1 MINIFQPSLGEQE
14 LQAIKEVFE
23 SNWIG
28 PGPKTAEFEERFSR
42 FISTDRENVTMTNS
56 CTEGM
61 FQVLDWILE
70 PGDEVIIPT
79 IGFVGAANAV
89 IGNGGTPVFCDVDPL
104 SLNTTAAYIEE
115 KITDKTRAVLLIH
128 YAGWSCDMDPIIELC
143 EEKEIWIIE
152 DNACSVATTYK
163 GQPTGTL
170 GDFGVWSFDSMKI
183 LVTGDGSII
192 HAKDPD
198 MLAEIKTRSY
208 LGLLSQS
215 GYSSSV
221 DQKWWEYDIS
231 YPGRRSVVNDITS
244 AIGMVQ
250 LSRLEEFIDRRK
262 QIHDYYNAFLGDR
275 NWIKTP
281 TPIYESGLGDRE
293 SSYYMY
299 WIQLQDEDTR
309 DKLAVYLKENN
320 IYTTFRYYPL
330 HLVKYYDQYHEQ
342 LPNAEKAANT
352 TLCIPLHQA
361 LTVEEVEYVA
371 EKIRSFK

>member
-104 SLNTTAAYIEE
+104 SLNTTAACIEE

-128 YAGWSCDMDPIIELC
+128 YAGWSCNMDPIIELC
-143 EEKEIWIIE
+143 EEKEIWVIE

-163 GQPTGTL
+163 GRPTGTL

-244 AIGMVQ
+244 AIGLVQ

-262 QIHDYYNAFLGDR
+262 QIHDHYNAFLGDR

-299 WIQLQDEDTR
+299 WIQLQDERTR
-309 DKLAVYLKENN
+309 DKLAVHLKENN

-342 LPNAEKAANT
+342 LPNAEKAANI

-361 LTVEEVEYVA
+361 LKVEEVEYIA

>member
-1 MINIFQPSLGEQE
+1 VINIFQPSLGDQE
-14 LQAIKEVFE
+14 LQAVKEVFE

-28 PGPKTAEFEERFSR
+28 AGPKTKQFEEQFSK
-42 FISTDRENVTMTNS
+42 FISSDPDNVMMTNS

-61 FQVLDWILE
+61 FQICDVLLG

-89 IGNGGTPVFCDVDPL
+89 IANGGTPVFCDVDSL
-104 SLNTTAAYIEE
+104 SLNTTAEDIEK
-115 KITDKTRAVLLIH
+115 KITDKTKAVLLIH
-128 YAGWSCDMDPIIELC
+128 YAGWACDMDPIIELC
-143 EEKEIWIIE
+143 KEKDILIIE

-163 GQPTGTL
+163 GKPTGTL

-183 LVTGDGSII
+183 LVAGDGSII
-192 HAKDPD
+192 HAKDPSI
-198 MLAEIKTRSY
+198 LKNIKTRSY
-208 LGLLSQS
+208 LGLLSES
-215 GYSSSV
+215 GYSSTV

-244 AIGMVQ
+244 AIGLVQ

-262 QIHDYYNAFLGDR
+262 QIHDYYNAFLGDLY
-275 NWIKTP
+275 WIQTP
-281 TPIYESGLGDRE
+281 APIYESGLGDRE

-299 WIQLQDEDTR
+299 WIQLQDEPTR
-309 DKLAVYLKENN
+309 DKLAMYLKENN
-320 IYTTFRYYPL
+320 VYTTFRYYPL
-330 HLVKYYDQYHEQ
+330 HLVKYYDQYDQQ

-361 LTVEEVEYVA
+361 LKVEEVEYIA

>member
-1 MINIFQPSLGEQE
+1 
-14 LQAIKEVFE
+14 
-23 SNWIG
+23 
-28 PGPKTAEFEERFSR
+28 
-42 FISTDRENVTMTNS
+42 
-56 CTEGM
+56 
-61 FQVLDWILE
+61 
-70 PGDEVIIPT
+70 
-79 IGFVGAANAV
+79 
-89 IGNGGTPVFCDVDPL
+89 
-104 SLNTTAAYIEE
+104 
-115 KITDKTRAVLLIH
+115 
-128 YAGWSCDMDPIIELC
+128 
-143 EEKEIWIIE
+143 
-152 DNACSVATTYK
+152 
-163 GQPTGTL
+163 
-170 GDFGVWSFDSMKI
+170 MKI

>member
-1 MINIFQPSLGEQE
+1 VINIFQPSLGEQE

-104 SLNTTAAYIEE
+104 SLNTTAACIEE

-128 YAGWSCDMDPIIELC
+128 YAGWSCNMDPIIELC
-143 EEKEIWIIE
+143 EEKEIRVIE

-163 GQPTGTL
+163 GRPTGTL

-244 AIGMVQ
+244 AIGLVQ

-342 LPNAEKAANT
+342 LPNAEKAADT

-361 LTVEEVEYVA
+361 LTVEEVEHVA

>member
-1 MINIFQPSLGEQE
+1 VINIFQPSLGEQE

-104 SLNTTAAYIEE
+104 SLNTTAACIEE

-128 YAGWSCDMDPIIELC
+128 YAGWSCNMDPIIELC
-143 EEKEIWIIE
+143 EEKEIWVIE

-163 GQPTGTL
+163 GRPTGTL

-244 AIGMVQ
+244 AIGLVQ

-309 DKLAVYLKENN
+309 DKLAVHLKENN

-342 LPNAEKAANT
+342 LPNAEKAANI

-361 LTVEEVEYVA
+361 LTVEEVEYIA

>member
-104 SLNTTAAYIEE
+104 SLNTTAACIEE

-128 YAGWSCDMDPIIELC
+128 YAGWSCNMDPIIELC
-143 EEKEIWIIE
+143 EEKEIWVIE

-163 GQPTGTL
+163 GRPTGTL

-244 AIGMVQ
+244 AIGLVQ

-262 QIHDYYNAFLGDR
+262 QIHDHYNAFLGDR

-299 WIQLQDEDTR
+299 WIQLQDERTR
-309 DKLAVYLKENN
+309 DKLAVHLKENN

-342 LPNAEKAANT
+342 LPNAEKAANI

-361 LTVEEVEYVA
+361 LTVEEVEYIA

>member
-1 MINIFQPSLGEQE
+1 MINIFQPSLGDQE
-14 LQAIKEVFE
+14 LQAIKEVFD

-28 PGPKTAEFEERFSR
+28 TGPRTKKFEEQFSK
-42 FISTDRENVTMTNS
+42 FIGVDPDNIMMTNS

-61 FQVLDWILE
+61 FQICNVLLT

-89 IGNGGTPVFCDVDPL
+89 ISNGGIPVFCDVDPL
-104 SLNTTAAYIEE
+104 SLNTTVEFIKN
-115 KITDKTRAVLLIH
+115 KITDKTKAVLLIH
-128 YAGWSCDMDPIIELC
+128 YAGWACDMDPIIKLC
-143 EEKEIWIIE
+143 KEKDILIIE
-152 DNACSVATTYK
+152 DNACSVATIYK
-163 GQPTGTL
+163 GKPTGAL

-192 HAKDPD
+192 YAKDPSI
-198 MLAEIKTRSY
+198 LKKIKTRSY
-208 LGLLSQS
+208 LGLLSES

-221 DQKWWEYDIS
+221 DQKWWEYNIS

-244 AIGMVQ
+244 AIGLVQ
-250 LSRLEEFIDRRK
+250 LSRLEGFIDRRK
-262 QIHDYYNAFLGDR
+262 QIHEYYNESLNDLD
-275 NWIKTP
+275 WIKTP
-281 TPIYESGLGDRE
+281 TPIYESGLSDRE

-299 WIQLQDEDTR
+299 WIQLQDESTR
-309 DKLAVYLKENN
+309 DKLAVYLKEND

-330 HLVKYYDQYHEQ
+330 HLVKYYNQYHEQ
-342 LPNAEKAANT
+342 LPNAEKAADT

-361 LTVEEVEYVA
+361 LKAEEVEYIV

>member
-1 MINIFQPSLGEQE
+1 VINIFQPSLGEQE

-104 SLNTTAAYIEE
+104 SLNTTAACIEE

-128 YAGWSCDMDPIIELC
+128 YAGWSCNMDPIIELC
-143 EEKEIWIIE
+143 EEKEIWVIE

-163 GQPTGTL
+163 GRPTGTL

-244 AIGMVQ
+244 AIGLVQ

-262 QIHDYYNAFLGDR
+262 QIHDHYNAFLGDR

-299 WIQLQDEDTR
+299 WIQLQDERTR
-309 DKLAVYLKENN
+309 DKLAVHLKENN

-342 LPNAEKAANT
+342 LPNAEKAANI

-361 LTVEEVEYVA
+361 LKVEEVEYIA

>member
-1 MINIFQPSLGEQE
+1 
-14 LQAIKEVFE
+14 
-23 SNWIG
+23 
-28 PGPKTAEFEERFSR
+28 
-42 FISTDRENVTMTNS
+42 
-56 CTEGM
+56 
-61 FQVLDWILE
+61 
-70 PGDEVIIPT
+70 
-79 IGFVGAANAV
+79 
-89 IGNGGTPVFCDVDPL
+89 
-104 SLNTTAAYIEE
+104 
-115 KITDKTRAVLLIH
+115 
-128 YAGWSCDMDPIIELC
+128 MDPIIELC
-143 EEKEIWIIE
+143 EEKEIWVIE

-163 GQPTGTL
+163 GRPTGTL

-244 AIGMVQ
+244 AIGLVQ

-262 QIHDYYNAFLGDR
+262 QIHDHYNAFLGDR

-299 WIQLQDEDTR
+299 WIQLQDERTR
-309 DKLAVYLKENN
+309 DKLAVHLKENN

-342 LPNAEKAANT
+342 LPNAEKAANI

-361 LTVEEVEYVA
+361 LKVEEVEYIA

>member
-104 SLNTTAAYIEE
+104 SLNTTAACIEE

-128 YAGWSCDMDPIIELC
+128 YAGWSCNMDPIIELC
-143 EEKEIWIIE
+143 EEKEIWVIE

-163 GQPTGTL
+163 GRPTGTL

-244 AIGMVQ
+244 AIGLVQ

-299 WIQLQDEDTR
+299 WIQLQDERTR
-309 DKLAVYLKENN
+309 DKLAVHLKENN

-342 LPNAEKAANT
+342 LPNAEKAANI

-361 LTVEEVEYVA
+361 LKVEEVEYIA

>member
-104 SLNTTAAYIEE
+104 SLNTTAACIEE

-128 YAGWSCDMDPIIELC
+128 YAGWSCNMDPIIELC
-143 EEKEIWIIE
+143 EEKEIWVIE

-163 GQPTGTL
+163 GRPTGTL

-244 AIGMVQ
+244 AIGLVQ

-262 QIHDYYNAFLGDR
+262 QIHDHYNAFLGDR

-309 DKLAVYLKENN
+309 DKLAVHLKENN

-342 LPNAEKAANT
+342 LPNAEKAANI

-361 LTVEEVEYVA
+361 LKVEEVEYIA

>member
-1 MINIFQPSLGEQE
+1 MINIFQPSLGQDE
-14 LQAIKEVFE
+14 LDALKDVFE

-61 FQVLDWILE
+61 FQILDWILE
-70 PGDEVIIPT
+70 PGDEVIVPT

-89 IGNGGTPVFCDVDPL
+89 IANRGTPIFCDVDL
-104 SLNTTAAYIEE
+104 RSLNVTAEDILK

-143 EEKEIWIIE
+143 EEKEIWLIE

-183 LVTGDGSII
+183 LVAGDGSII
-192 HAKDPD
+192 HGKDPD

-215 GYSSSV
+215 GYSNTV

-244 AIGMVQ
+244 AIGLVQ
-250 LSRLEEFIDRRK
+250 LSRLEDFIERRK
-262 QIHDYYNAFLGDR
+262 QVHEYYDELLGDLDQVQ
-275 NWIKTP
+275 TP
-281 TPIYESGLGDRE
+281 LPIYQSGLGDRE

-299 WIQLQDEDTR
+299 WIQLQDENTR
-309 DKLAVYLKENN
+309 DKLAAHLKEND

-330 HLVKYYDQYHEQ
+330 HLVKYYDCYHEQ
-342 LPNAEKAANT
+342 LPKAEKAANT
-352 TLCIPLHQA
+352 TLCIPLHQM
-361 LTVEEVEYVA
+361 LKDEEVEYVA
-371 EKIRSFK
+371 EQIRSFV